1 MCTGGGSA
9 RNFFGGCT
17 CGRALTGSFFGA
29 RRKAEVLLGHI
40 FLHISNPRMCSTRE
54 KHVWTFCFFVRF
66 SMVVEGSPKVLH
78 GRDASDNLIQSVH
91 RSP

>member
-1 MCTGGGSA
+1 VCTGGGSA

-40 FLHISNPRMCSTRE
+40 FLHISNPRMCSTR
-54 KHVWTFCFFVRF
+54 KNMYRRFVFLLDLVW
-66 SMVVEGSPKVLH
+66 L
-78 GRDASDNLIQSVH
+78 
-91 RSP
+91 